1 MAAAPL
7 NVLWLQSGGCGGCSM
22 SLLCADTA
30 DFPGQLQA
38 NGLELLWH
46 PSLSLASGR
55 EFIDLLEDCLAGRQR
70 LDILCVEGALLRGP
84 NGSGR
89 FHILA
94 GTGRPMTEW
103 VQRLAGVATH
113 VVAVGSCAAW
123 GGISAIRDHEGAN
136 PTEACGLQYDDDR
149 PGGLLGASFVARGG
163 LPVINIAGCPTH
175 PGWVLDS
182 LMMLAAG
189 LLTTAELDPLNRP
202 RFYAD
207 QLVHHGCTRN
217 EYYEFKASAVKP
229 SDLGCMMEHMGCKGT
244 QAHAD
249 CNTRL
254 WNGEGSCTRGGYACI
269 SCTEPGFQDPGHAF
283 HLTPKLAGIPIG
295 LPTDMPKAWFVA
307 LASLSKSATPKRVR
321 QNAVADHLVMVP
333 AVKKTGLR

>member
-1 MAAAPL
+1 M

-30 DFPGQLQA
+30 DFTGQLEQA
-38 NGLELLWH
+38 GIRLLWH
-46 PSLSLASGR
+46 PSLSLAGGA
-55 EFIDLLEDCLAGRQR
+55 ELVALLEDCLAGRVA
-70 LDILCVEGALLRGP
+70 LDALCIEGALLRGP
-84 NGSGR
+84 NGTGR
-89 FHILA
+89 FHVLA
-94 GTGRPMTEW
+94 GTGVPMVDW
-103 VQRLAGVATH
+103 VRRLSAVARH

-123 GGISAIRDHEGAN
+123 GGITAAGAN
-136 PTEACGLQYDDDR
+136 PTEACGLQYENDR
-149 PGGLLGASFVARGG
+149 PGGLLGSDFRSASG
-163 LPVINIAGCPTH
+163 LPVVNVAGCPTH
-175 PGWVLDS
+175 PGWVLDT
-182 LMMLAAG
+182 LMALAADQFS
-189 LLTTAELDPLNRP
+189 AEDLDPLGRP

-217 EYYEFKASAVKP
+217 EFYEFKASAEKP

-254 WNGEGSCTRGGYACI
+254 WNGDGSCTRGGYACI

-283 HLTPKLAGIPIG
+283 HATPKIAGIPIG

-321 QNAVADHLVMVP
+321 QNATADHLVVAP
-333 AVKKTGLR
+333 QVKRTRLK